1 MSQAAEEGGDAPV
14 RRVLRALA
22 AEQVPSGAEVT
33 AAFDVVMRGGATPAQ
48 TAALLMGLRVQ
59 GETPE
64 VVAAVARALRA
75 AMVRLPADRPD
86 ELVDTCGTGGGTV
99 STFNIST
106 AAALVAAGA
115 GARVAKHG
123 NRSFTSRSGSADVLE
138 ALGVPIERPPAVMRR
153 ALDAAGV
160 AFMFAPLMHPAMR
173 HVGPVRRELAVPTVM
188 NVVGPLANPAMAVR
202 QVVGVAEARRVP
214 LIAGALAALGARHA
228 LVVHGAPG
236 MDEVSPLGP
245 TEVVEVRDGAEAG
258 RWAID
263 PAAHGFAGV
272 DAAELAG
279 GSPEENAAVIEA
291 VLAGGGTAGARAAV
305 VLNAAAALYVAGVAP
320 TYADGVA
327 RAERSVDGGAGL
339 RALEQLRAAYR
350 EG

>member
-1 MSQAAEEGGDAPV
+1 
-14 RRVLRALA
+14 
-22 AEQVPSGAEVT
+22 
-33 AAFDVVMRGGATPAQ
+33 
-48 TAALLMGLRVQ
+48 
-59 GETPE
+59 
-64 VVAAVARALRA
+64 
-75 AMVRLPADRPD
+75 
-86 ELVDTCGTGGGTV
+86 VDTCGTGGGTV

-138 ALGVPIERPPAVMRR
+138 ALGVPLERPAAVMRR
-153 ALDAAGV
+153 ALDEAGV
-160 AFMFAPLMHPAMR
+160 VFMFAPLMHPAMR

-188 NVVGPLANPAMAVR
+188 NVVGPLANPAMAGR

-245 TEVVEVRDGAEAG
+245 TAVVEVRDGALAG
-258 RWAID
+258 EWRID
-263 PAAHGFAGV
+263 PGDYGFDGANAA
-272 DAAELAG
+272 DLAG

-291 VLAGGGTAGARAAV
+291 VLAGRGAPGARAAV
-305 VLNAAAALYVAGVAP
+305 VLNAAAALYVAGVAAS
-320 TYADGVA
+320 YADGVA
-327 RAERSVDGGAGL
+327 RAARAVDDGAGQRALRRL
-339 RALEQLRAAYR
+339 RAVYASPD
-350 EG
+350 